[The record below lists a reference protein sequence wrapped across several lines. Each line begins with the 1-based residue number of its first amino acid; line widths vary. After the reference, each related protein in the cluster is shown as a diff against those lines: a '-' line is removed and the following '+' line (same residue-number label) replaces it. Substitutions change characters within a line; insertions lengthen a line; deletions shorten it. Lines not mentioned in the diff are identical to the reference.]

1 MRIAIVGPGAIGCL
15 FAAMLSRA
23 GSEVWL
29 VDRNPER
36 ARLLTRRG
44 LFVSGVTE
52 EFHAA
57 VRATTV
63 PEEVG
68 GADLAIIAVKT
79 YDTGTAARAAQAALR
94 EEGLALTLQNGV
106 GNVEVL
112 QATLGEGRVLGAAT
126 SQGATLIAPGQVH
139 HAGRGTT
146 VVGEPS
152 GELTERVIAI
162 RGILTNADLSAEV
175 TTDLAGALWGKLI
188 VNAGINA
195 VAAIAQVRNGG
206 IMESGH
212 LRQVMRSAVLEACE
226 VAQKKQIRLPFA
238 DMVGHTEEVC
248 QRTANNLNSMLQD
261 VHRQRRTEIDAINGE
276 VVRQGEALGVPV
288 PVNSLLVSLVHG
300 LEETYAARRAR

>member
-29 VDRNPER
+29 IDRNPDR
-36 ARLLTRRG
+36 ARLLARRG

-57 VRATTV
+57 VHATTV
-63 PEEVG
+63 PDEVG

-79 YDTGTAARAAQAALR
+79 YDTATAAVAARTALR
-94 EEGLALTLQNGV
+94 EEGLALTLQNGI

-112 QATLGEGRVLGAAT
+112 QKTLGEGRVLGAVT

-146 VVGEPS
+146 VVGEPN

-175 TTDLAGALWGKLI
+175 TTDLTAALWGKLV
-188 VNAGINA
+188 VNAGINP

-212 LRQVMRSAVLEACE
+212 LRQVMRAAVLEACA
-226 VAQKKQIRLPFA
+226 VAQKKQIRLPFP

-288 PVNSLLVSLVHG
+288 PVNSLLVTLVHG